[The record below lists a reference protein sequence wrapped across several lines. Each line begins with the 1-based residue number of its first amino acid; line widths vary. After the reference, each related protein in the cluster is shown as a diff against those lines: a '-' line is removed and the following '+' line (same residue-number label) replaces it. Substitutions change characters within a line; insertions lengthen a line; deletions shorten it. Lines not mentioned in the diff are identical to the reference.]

1 LQGEAAAGDEF
12 DKVNK
17 DDESIDIIE
26 TKVGEGAKFNKMVQ
40 LHD

>member
-1 LQGEAAAGDEF
+1 LQGEPAAGDEF

-26 TKVGEGAKFNKMVQ
+26 TKVGEGPQIQQNGSIT
-40 LHD
+40 